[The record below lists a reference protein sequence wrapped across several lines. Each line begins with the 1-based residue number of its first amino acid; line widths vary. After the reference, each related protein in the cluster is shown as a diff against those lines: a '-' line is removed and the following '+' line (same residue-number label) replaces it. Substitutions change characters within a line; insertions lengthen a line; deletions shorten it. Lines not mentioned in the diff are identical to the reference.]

1 GTLPHCADE
10 ANMGDQ
16 KNPNDKR
23 VADAQRAHWQAAY
36 TQHPQM
42 YGTEPSEPARHAAE
56 VVRTAGASTV
66 LELGAGHGREALCF
80 ARKGFTVHAT
90 DFSAT
95 ALEQLT
101 AAARG
106 SGLADRITTTVH
118 DVRDPLPVPDSTAC
132 LMRQAEVWRR
142 KDGAAG
148 SSLARAG
155 CRAGTVPT

>member
-1 GTLPHCADE
+1 
-10 ANMGDQ
+10 MGDQ
-16 KNPNDKR
+16 KNPNDNR

-36 TQHPQM
+36 TQHPQI

-56 VVRTAGASTV
+56 VFHAAGASTV
-66 LELGAGHGREALCF
+66 LELGAGHGRDAPFF

-106 SGLADRITTTVH
+106 IRPRRPDH
-118 DVRDPLPVPDSTAC
+118 DHRP
-132 LMRQAEVWRR
+132 RR
-142 KDGAAG
+142 TRPATG

>member
-1 GTLPHCADE
+1 PHCTDE

-16 KNPNDKR
+16 KNPNDNR
-23 VADAQRAHWQAAY
+23 VADAQRAHWQATY

-56 VVRTAGASTV
+56 VFRAADASTV
-66 LELGAGHGREALCF
+66 LELGAGHGRDALFF

-106 SGLADRITTTVH
+106 IRPRRPDH
-118 DVRDPLPVPDSTAC
+118 DHRP
-132 LMRQAEVWRR
+132 RR
-142 KDGAAG
+142 TRPAAG